1 MLLNCPVRQR
11 LWSHGNM
18 ALYKFCIVLYCEVDS
33 VRVQILLIGTRRQ
46 CGSRSVAGHNHRKVI
61 GRDPHLCKWYRSIA
75 VGAVQQ
81 APEQMRAASHRD
93 PTEEDQ
99 HRLVPRCV
107 RRQFGNLQNTA
118 PSFSVE
124 LCPQFKDFEKF
135 CHCMSSVASIINLV
149 QSAKKSVNIWHGYRQ
164 KGGLRRALSSTFSS
178 VLAMRTK
185 CTRQP
190 PSCF

>member
-1 MLLNCPVRQR
+1 MWFTVCRWPQSQEGDWARPPFVQVI
-11 LWSHGNM
+11 S
-18 ALYKFCIVLYCEVDS
+18 IDS
-33 VRVQILLIGTRRQ
+33 CGRRA
-46 CGSRSVAGHNHRKVI
+46 AG
-61 GRDPHLCKWYRSIA
+61 A
-75 VGAVQQ
+75 GAQQ
-81 APEQMRAASHRD
+81 QMRAASHRD

-135 CHCMSSVASIINLV
+135 RHCMSSVASIINLV
-149 QSAKKSVNIWHGYRQ
+149 QSAKKSVNIWHGYGQ
-164 KGGLRRALSSTFSS
+164 KGGLRRALSSIFSS